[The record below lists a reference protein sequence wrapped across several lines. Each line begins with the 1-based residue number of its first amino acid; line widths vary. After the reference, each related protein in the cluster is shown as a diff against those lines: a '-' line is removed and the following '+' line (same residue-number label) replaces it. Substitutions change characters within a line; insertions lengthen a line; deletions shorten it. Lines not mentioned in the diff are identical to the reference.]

1 MDTNLISR
9 RQFVRGAGA
18 LVVSFSFFGEASR
31 LLAQSESF
39 FANDPQA
46 TALDSWLSIASD
58 GTVTVFTSK
67 VDLGTGVVTAL
78 SQIVAEE
85 LDVPFRRIR
94 METGDTSNTIDQ
106 AATVGS
112 RTIERGGPQLRQAAA
127 AARHQLLVLASSSL
141 EAPVENLVVNDGVV
155 SIANNPAKK
164 ISYADLIGGRRFNI
178 KIAATG
184 TGWDMVVAPD
194 AKAKDH
200 KDYKIVGTSVPRVD
214 LPPKF
219 TGEFVY
225 TPDVRIPGMLHGRVV
240 RPAVVNSK
248 PLSVDEGSIANISG
262 IVKVVQEGSFLG
274 VVAQTEWSAIQAAK
288 ALKVTWSTPNTKLPA
303 NRDELDAYLRNT
315 KSFRDRPVANKGNLD
330 NAFSQ
335 ASKTFE
341 ATYRWPF
348 QLHGMIGP
356 SCAVA
361 DVSGDK
367 ITIWAGSQ
375 GTFNTRKQVAEMLGL
390 PEKNVR
396 VIYRESAGCYGRLS
410 PDDVPQDAALMSR
423 AVGKPVRVQWSRE
436 DEHGWEPK
444 GPAQLMTAKAGVD
457 AQGNLIAWDY
467 LDRSFPW
474 TTTGMVLLASRQIG
488 MKPKAQ
494 GNPNGT
500 DGGGEIYSI
509 DNQRVIASAIPWLHE
524 DPTPLRTSN
533 LRAPGDLSRVFAS
546 ESFIDEIAAGIG
558 VDPVKF
564 RLKYLTTNK
573 RATDVL
579 LAATQSAGWQ
589 ERPSPAAKSTG
600 SKAFGRGVAVANR
613 SNTMTAAVAEVEVD
627 KQTGKVLVTRVTLAH
642 DCGLI
647 VNPDGLTNQ
656 IEGNV
661 IQGVSRTLLEEVKFD
676 ASGVKN
682 LDWISYPVIRYQ
694 DVPDVK
700 VALVNRKDMEP
711 LGGGEPSIVPVP
723 AAIANAVF
731 DATGVRIREVPLTP
745 QRVLSALNSVP
756 NAAAQVA

>member
-1 MDTNLISR
+1 MDEKRISR
-9 RQFVRGAGA
+9 RHFVKGAGA

-39 FANDPQA
+39 FAGDPQA

-85 LDVPFRRIR
+85 LDVPFHQIH

-127 AARHQLLVLASSSL
+127 AARQQLLVLASTSL
-141 EAPVENLVVNDGVV
+141 EAPVGNLVVNDGVV
-155 SIANNPAKK
+155 SVANNPAKK
-164 ISYADLIGGRRFNI
+164 ISYGNLIGGRRFNV
-178 KIAATG
+178 KIAVTG
-184 TGWDMVVAPD
+184 AGWDMVVAPD

-200 KDYKIVGTSVPRVD
+200 KDYKIVGTSVPRID
-214 LPPKF
+214 LPAKF

-225 TPDVRIPGMLHGRVV
+225 TADVRLPGMLHGRVV
-240 RPAVVNSK
+240 RPAIVNSK
-248 PLSVDEGSIANISG
+248 PTSVDESSIAHIPG
-262 IVKVVQEGSFLG
+262 IVKVVQQGNFVG
-274 VVAQTEWSAIQAAK
+274 VVAQNEWSAIQAAK
-288 ALKVTWSTPNTKLPA
+288 ALKVTWSTPGTKLPA
-303 NRDELDAYLRNT
+303 NRDELYAYLKDT

-330 NAFSQ
+330 SAFSQ
-335 ASKTFE
+335 ASKTFN

-348 QLHGMIGP
+348 QLHGMVGP

-361 DVSGDK
+361 DVDGDK

-375 GTFNTRKQVAEMLGL
+375 GTFNTRKQVADMLGM
-390 PEKNVR
+390 PEKNIR
-396 VIYRESAGCYGRLS
+396 VIYREGAGCYGRLS
-410 PDDVPQDAALMSR
+410 PDDVPLDAVLMSR

-444 GPAQLMTAKAGVD
+444 GPAQLMTAKAAVD
-457 AQGNLIAWDY
+457 AQGNLVAWDY
-467 LDRSFPW
+467 MDRSFPW
-474 TTTGMVLLASRQIG
+474 TTTGMVLLAARQIG
-488 MKPKAQ
+488 IKPKAQ

-500 DGGGEIYSI
+500 DGGGEIYAV
-509 DNQRVIASAIPWLHE
+509 DNQRVVAASIPWLHE

-546 ESFIDEIAAGIG
+546 ESFFDEIAAGVG

-564 RLKYLTTNK
+564 RLKYLTGNK

-579 LAATQSAGWQ
+579 VAATQKAGWQ
-589 ERPSPAAKSTG
+589 ERPSPTPKSSGT
-600 SKAFGRGVAVANR
+600 KAMGRGVAVANR
-613 SNTMTAAVAEVEVD
+613 SNTITAAVAEVEVD
-627 KQTGKVLVTRVTLAH
+627 RQSGKVLVKRVTLAH

-661 IQGVSRTLLEEVKFD
+661 IQGVSRTLLEEVQFD
-676 ASGVKN
+676 ATGVKN
-682 LDWISYPVIRYQ
+682 LDWASYPVIRYQ
-694 DVPDVK
+694 DVPQVDV
-700 VALVNRKDMEP
+700 VLVNRKDMQP

-723 AAIANAVF
+723 AAVANAVF
-731 DATGVRIREVPLTP
+731 DAIGVRIREVPLTP
-745 QRVLSALNSVP
+745 QRILSALNAEPS
-756 NAAAQVA
+756 AAQVA